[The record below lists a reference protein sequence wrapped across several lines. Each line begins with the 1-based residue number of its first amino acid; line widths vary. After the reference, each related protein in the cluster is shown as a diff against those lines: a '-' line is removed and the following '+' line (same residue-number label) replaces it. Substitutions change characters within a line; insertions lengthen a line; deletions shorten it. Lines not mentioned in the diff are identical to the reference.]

1 MEPLISIIV
10 PIYNVSKYLDRCM
23 DTLLNQTI
31 KNIEIIMVDD
41 GSPDDCGIKCDAYA
55 EKDERVVVIHK
66 QNAGLGMAR
75 NSGLEIARGKYVGFV
90 DSDDFV
96 ELNMYEDMYDE
107 LKKNE
112 SDTCYCRYYDVS
124 FDGTKRIAKEYYEK
138 LHYKGK
144 EVKEI
149 LLGMIGSKNE
159 VPGDVELGMSVWKG
173 LYSMELIKKHNL
185 LFPSEREYISEDIV
199 FHIEYLKYAQNISVV
214 PGCYY
219 NYCDNGGSLTKSYKA
234 DRFEMEKKLFEKE
247 MKELKTIFELG
258 EFEQRLY
265 KAFMGR
271 VRNCIRQEVQINPSK
286 ELIKKNIKVICSDKL
301 VQKVLSKFEY
311 QKYGLFKY
319 ICNKLIYKKQVLF
332 LCTIFRIK

>member
-55 EKDERVVVIHK
+55 EKDKRVVVIHK

-96 ELNMYEDMYDE
+96 ELNMYKDMYDT

-124 FDGTKRIAKEYYEK
+124 FDGTKHIAKEFYK
-138 LHYKGK
+138 KSLYKGE

-149 LLGMIGSKNE
+149 LLGMVGSKNE
-159 VPGDVELGMSVWKG
+159 EAGDVELGMSVWKG
-173 LYSMELIKKHNL
+173 LYSMELIKKYNL

-199 FHIEYLKYAQNISVV
+199 FHMEYLKYAKCVSIV
-214 PGCYY
+214 PKCYY
-219 NYCDNGGSLTKSYKA
+219 NYCDNGNSLTKSYKA
-234 DRFEMEKKLFEKE
+234 NRFEMEKKLFEKE
-247 MKELKTIFELG
+247 IKELENIFSLD
-258 EFEQRLY
+258 EFEQRIY

-271 VRNCIRQEVQINPSK
+271 VRICIRQEFRINPCK
-286 ELIKKNIKVICSDKL
+286 ELIKKNVREICSDKL
-301 VQKVLSKFEY
+301 VQEVLNRFEY
-311 QKYGLFKY
+311 KKCGLLKYV
-319 ICNKLIYKKQVLF
+319 CNKLILKKKVFF
-332 LCTIFRIK
+332 LSILFRIK